1 MEKTV
6 LCIRNQDMRQEYL
19 AELMRESGYE
29 VCLQEKIEGQKI
41 ETWDIILLPVVTGE
55 VPFEN
60 ICGHIRAGEYS
71 CAMKSHFRK
80 SGNQMSGKWKSSY
93 ASLLA

>member
-6 LCIRNQDMRQEYL
+6 LCIRNRDMRQEYL

-60 ICGHIRAGEYS
+60 ISGHIRAGQHIFAGTFPRTFQTVCKEKRAS
-71 CAMKSHFRK
+71 CHA
-80 SGNQMSGKWKSSY
+80 
-93 ASLLA
+93 

>member
-6 LCIRNQDMRQEYL
+6 LCIRNRDMRQEYL

-41 ETWDIILLPVVTGE
+41 ET
-55 VPFEN
+55 
-60 ICGHIRAGEYS
+60 
-71 CAMKSHFRK
+71 
-80 SGNQMSGKWKSSY
+80 
-93 ASLLA
+93 